1 MGNWLPLK
9 GLQRTKEE
17 ARRSRRSE
25 AESYNVK
32 RYLLFLCVYIFL
44 CHLLPTWEW
53 LGNLYCRDELS
64 LLSFTFC
71 GNDAVGVGGFRSIF
85 LAFCMKNRCLQKLE
99 ASVVMPFLKEG
110 VP

>member
-1 MGNWLPLK
+1 MGNWPPLK

-32 RYLLFLCVYIFL
+32 RYLLFLCIWIFL
-44 CHLLPTWEW
+44 CHLLSTWEW
-53 LGNLYCRDELS
+53 LGNLYCGDELS

-71 GNDAVGVGGFRSIF
+71 GNDAVTIGGLRSIF
-85 LAFCMKNRCLQKLE
+85 LAFYMKNRRLQKLE
-99 ASVVMPFLKEG
+99 ASVVMPFLNKG